1 MTLHVIYSPCR
12 ERMLEAQKKHLPTF
26 QAVPIATVR
35 AGCAR
40 RSQMRQHNRPANVFV
55 AGFIGSPKMN
65 MLPVRV
71 LSAGGEGVAVALP
84 GGSSLV
90 VPVEAGTN
98 AANAE
103 LLLGIRPEHIR
114 IADAGQFKGE
124 AVLAERLGGLTILH
138 ADIGEKARLVVQ
150 TEGTDITPLHSP
162 IAMQVDPSHCHL
174 FAADGKAL
182 APLGK
187 ARAA

>member
-1 MTLHVIYSPCR
+1 
-12 ERMLEAQKKHLPTF
+12 
-26 QAVPIATVR
+26 
-35 AGCAR
+35 
-40 RSQMRQHNRPANVFV
+40 MRQHNRPANVFV

-90 VPVEAGTN
+90 VPVKTGTLT
-98 AANAE
+98 ANAE

-150 TEGTDITPLHSP
+150 TEGTEGTDTTPLHSP

>member
-1 MTLHVIYSPCR
+1 
-12 ERMLEAQKKHLPTF
+12 
-26 QAVPIATVR
+26 
-35 AGCAR
+35 
-40 RSQMRQHNRPANVFV
+40 MRQHNRPANVFV

-90 VPVEAGTN
+90 VPVKTGTLT
-98 AANAE
+98 ANAE

-150 TEGTDITPLHSP
+150 TEGTDTTPLHSP